1 MNVFLEHPL
10 IKKDAVEQREY
21 QIDLARLALRSNTL
35 VVLPTGM
42 GKTVVALIVMANVLQ
57 KRKGKVLLLAPTK
70 PLVDQHA
77 TFFRDMFVGKSVTV
91 LTGEVD
97 PEEREALWI
106 QNDVIVSTPQVV
118 ANDLK
123 NERVSLKDVQLIVF
137 DEAHRAIGSY
147 AYVAVAQQ
155 YKEYGRLVLG
165 MTASPGGSK
174 AKIKEVCESLG
185 IVDIEVRT
193 EFDPD
198 VAPYVQDVQM
208 QHIEVD
214 VPVDLRKIIAI
225 LSSLYETYIKE
236 LTNLG
241 MLDRG
246 RPVNM
251 RYLLDLQTNLQAR
264 LRSGEKNKNIYR
276 ALSLQAMA
284 VKMEHALG
292 LAETQGTSALN
303 AYFERLVLEANSD
316 EGSKASKVVV
326 SSEQFKDVLELMK
339 TIRSEHP
346 KLSKVMSIV
355 SQQVNDKPNSRV
367 LVFTHYRDTCDLMA
381 NKLATIPGVKV
392 AKLVGQADR
401 VGEKGLSQKGQVG
414 VLDKFRNGEYNVV
427 VATSVGEE
435 GLDVAQ
441 TDLVVFYEP
450 VASEIRSIQRR
461 GRTGRKRAG
470 RVVILITKDT
480 RDQAYYYASIKK
492 ESAMRKR
499 LQALSEELKEERA
512 GPKDEG
518 PYSEKKPMKPGQASL
533 SDF

>member
-10 IKKDAVEQREY
+10 IKKDAVEQRLY
-21 QIDLARLALRSNTL
+21 QIDLAQMALRSNTL

-42 GKTVVALIVMANVLQ
+42 GKTVVALIVMANVMQ

-70 PLVDQHA
+70 PLVEQHA
-77 TFFRDMFVGKSVTV
+77 SFFRDMMVGKSVTV
-91 LTGEVD
+91 LTGEID
-97 PEEREALWI
+97 PEEREALWL
-106 QNDVIVSTPQVV
+106 QNDIIVSTPQVV

-137 DEAHRAIGSY
+137 DEAHRAVGSY
-147 AYVAVAQQ
+147 AYVAVANA
-155 YKEYGRLVLG
+155 YKDYCRLVLG

-193 EFDPD
+193 EYDPD

-214 VPVDLRKIIAI
+214 VPVDMRKIIAI
-225 LSSLYETYIKE
+225 MSSLYETYIKE

-241 MLDRG
+241 VLERG

-251 RYLLDLQTNLQAR
+251 RYLLDVQNNLQAR
-264 LRSGEKNKNIYR
+264 LRSGEKNKTIYR

-284 VKMEHALG
+284 VKIEHALG
-292 LAETQGTSALN
+292 LAETQGTSSLS
-303 AYFERLVLEANSD
+303 AYLERLVVEASSD
-316 EGSKASKVVV
+316 DGSKASKVVV

-339 TIRSEHP
+339 TIKSEHP

-381 NKLATIPGVKV
+381 TKLATVPGVRV

-401 VGEKGLSQKGQVG
+401 VGERGLKQKDQVG
-414 VLDKFRNGEYNVV
+414 VLDKFRNGDFNVV

-480 RDQAYYYASIKK
+480 RDQAYYYASMKK
-492 ESAMRKR
+492 EQAMRKR
-499 LQALSEELKEERA
+499 LKALSDELKEEWK
-512 GPKDEG
+512 GCKDEG
-518 PYSEKKPMKPGQASL
+518 PYSDKKPLKPGQS
-533 SDF
+533 SMFDF

>member
-1 MNVFLEHPL
+1 
-10 IKKDAVEQREY
+10 
-21 QIDLARLALRSNTL
+21 LRSNTL

-42 GKTVVALIVMANVLQ
+42 GKTVIALIVLANVLH
-57 KRKGKVLLLAPTK
+57 KCKGKVLFLAPTK
-70 PLVDQHA
+70 PLVEQHA
-77 TFFRDMFVGKSVTV
+77 TFLREMIVGRSVTV

-97 PEEREALWI
+97 PEEREALWV
-106 QNDVIVSTPQVV
+106 QNDIIVSTPQVV
-118 ANDLK
+118 ANDLQH
-123 NERVSLKDVQLIVF
+123 ERVSLKDVQLIVF
-137 DEAHRAIGSY
+137 DEAHRAVGSY
-147 AYVAVAQQ
+147 AYVAVAQR
-155 YKEYGRLVLG
+155 YKDYCRLVLG

-174 AKIKEVCESLG
+174 TKIKEVCESLG

-208 QHIEVD
+208 QHIEVE

-225 LSSLYETYIKE
+225 LSSLYDTYIKE

-241 MLDRG
+241 VLERG

-251 RYLLDLQTNLQAR
+251 RYLLDVQNNLQAR
-264 LRSGEKNKNIYR
+264 LRSGEKNKTIYR

-284 VKMEHALG
+284 VKVEHALG
-292 LAETQGTSALN
+292 LAETQGTSSLN
-303 AYFERLVLEANSD
+303 AYFERLVVEANSD

-326 SSEQFKDVLELMK
+326 SSEQFKDVLEMMK

-355 SQQVNDKPNSRV
+355 SQQLNDKPNSRV

-381 NKLATIPGVKV
+381 NKLASIPGVKV

-401 VGEKGLSQKGQVG
+401 VGERGLKQKDQVG
-414 VLDKFRNGEYNVV
+414 VLDKFRNGDYNVV

-492 ESAMRKR
+492 ESAMRNR
-499 LQALSEELKEERA
+499 LRSLSDELKEERA
-512 GPKDEG
+512 ECKNDGPCSD
-518 PYSEKKPMKPGQASL
+518 KKPTKPGQASL
-533 SDF
+533 FDF

>member
-1 MNVFLEHPL
+1 MNVFLELPL

-21 QIDLARLALRSNTL
+21 QVDLARLALRSNTL

-42 GKTVVALIVMANVLQ
+42 GKTVIALIVLANVLH
-57 KRKGKVLLLAPTK
+57 RRNGKVLFLAPTK
-70 PLVDQHA
+70 PLVEQHA
-77 TFFRDMFVGKSVTV
+77 NFLKEMVVGKSVTV

-106 QNDVIVSTPQVV
+106 QNDIIVSTPQVV

-123 NERVSLKDVQLIVF
+123 HERVSLKEVQLIVF

-155 YKEYGRLVLG
+155 YKDYCRLILG

-174 AKIKEVCESLG
+174 AKIMEVCESLG

-214 VPVDLRKIIAI
+214 VPIDLRKVIAI

-241 MLDRG
+241 VLERG

-251 RYLLDLQTNLQAR
+251 RYLLDVQNNLQAR
-264 LRSGEKNKNIYR
+264 LRSGEKSKTIYR

-284 VKMEHALG
+284 VKVEHALG
-292 LAETQGTSALN
+292 LAETQGTSSLN
-303 AYFERLVLEANSD
+303 AYLERLVVEANSD
-316 EGSKASKVVV
+316 EGSKASRVVV
-326 SSEQFKDVLELMK
+326 SSEQFKDVLELLK

-381 NKLATIPGVKV
+381 TKLAMIPGVKV

-401 VGEKGLSQKGQVG
+401 VGERGLKQKDQVG
-414 VLDKFRNGEYNVV
+414 VLDKFRSGEYNVV

-450 VASEIRSIQRR
+450 VASEIARSS
-461 GRTGRKRAG
+461 AG
-470 RVVILITKDT
+470 AVPGGSEPAGWSLMITKDT
-480 RDQAYYYASIKK
+480 RDQAYFYASMKK
-492 ESAMRKR
+492 ETAMRKR
-499 LQALSEELKEERA
+499 LRSLSDELKEGKAEC
-512 GPKDEG
+512 KDVG
-518 PYSEKKPMKPGQASL
+518 PYSDKKPVKPGQASL
-533 SDF
+533 LDF

>member
-1 MNVFLEHPL
+1 MNVFFEHPL
-10 IKKDAVEQREY
+10 IKKDAVEQRDY
-21 QIDLARLALRSNTL
+21 QVDLARLALRSNTL

-42 GKTVVALIVMANVLQ
+42 GKTVVALIVMAKVLE

-77 TFFRDMFVGKSVTV
+77 TFFRDMMVGKSVTV
-91 LTGEVD
+91 LTGEVE

-106 QNDVIVSTPQVV
+106 QNDNIVSTPQVV

-137 DEAHRAIGSY
+137 DEAHRAVGSY
-147 AYVAVAQQ
+147 AYVAVAQA
-155 YKEYGRLVLG
+155 YKDYDRLVLG

-193 EFDPD
+193 EYDPD

-225 LSSLYETYIKE
+225 LSSLYETYVKE

-241 MLDRG
+241 MLERG

-264 LRSGEKNKNIYR
+264 LRSGEKSKTIYR
-276 ALSLQAMA
+276 ALSLQAMT
-284 VKMEHALG
+284 VKVEHALG
-292 LAETQGTSALN
+292 LAETQGTSSLN
-303 AYFERLVLEANSD
+303 AYLERLVVEAGSED
-316 EGSKASKVVV
+316 GSKASKVVV
-326 SSEQFKDVLELMK
+326 SSPQFQDILELMK
-339 TIRSEHP
+339 GVKSEHP

-355 SQQVNDKPNSRV
+355 SQQVNDKPDSRV

-414 VLDKFRNGEYNVV
+414 VLDKFRNGEFNVV

-480 RDQAYYYASIKK
+480 RDQAYFYASMKK

-499 LQALSEELKEERA
+499 LVALSDELKEERKECKEG
-512 GPKDEG
+512 GPL
-518 PYSEKKPMKPGQASL
+518 SEKKPLKPGQSSML
-533 SDF
+533 DF

>member
-21 QIDLARLALRSNTL
+21 QVDLARLALRSNTL

-42 GKTVVALIVMANVLQ
+42 GKTVIALIVLADVLQ
-57 KRKGKVLLLAPTK
+57 KHKGKVLFLAPTK
-70 PLVDQHA
+70 PLVEQHA
-77 TFFRDMFVGKSVTV
+77 SFLRERVVCKSVTV

-106 QNDVIVSTPQVV
+106 RNDIIVSTPQVV

-123 NERVSLKDVQLIVF
+123 QERVSLKDVQLIVF
-137 DEAHRAIGSY
+137 DEAHRAIGNY
-147 AYVAVAQQ
+147 AYVAVAQE
-155 YKEYGRLVLG
+155 YKEYCGLVLG

-185 IVDIEVRT
+185 IIDIEVRT
-193 EFDPD
+193 ESDPD

-225 LSSLYETYIKE
+225 LSSLYETYVKE

-241 MLDRG
+241 VLERG

-251 RYLLDLQTNLQAR
+251 RYLLDVQNILQAR
-264 LRSGEKNKNIYR
+264 LRSGEKSKTIYR

-284 VKMEHALG
+284 VKVEHALG
-292 LAETQGTSALN
+292 LAETQGTSSLN
-303 AYFERLVLEANSD
+303 AYLERLVAEANSD
-316 EGSKASKVVV
+316 EGSKASRVVV

-355 SQQVNDKPNSRV
+355 SQQVNDKPDSRV
-367 LVFTHYRDTCDLMA
+367 LVFTHYRDTCDLMV

-401 VGEKGLSQKGQVG
+401 VGERGLKQKDQVG
-414 VLDKFRNGEYNVV
+414 VLDKFRNGEFNVV

-461 GRTGRKRAG
+461 GRTGRRRAG

-499 LQALSEELKEERA
+499 LKALSDELKEEGSA
-512 GPKDEG
+512 CKEDGPH
-518 PYSEKKPMKPGQASL
+518 SEKKPMKPGQASL
-533 SDF
+533 FDF

>member
-1 MNVFLEHPL
+1 MNVFWEHPL
-10 IKKDAVEQREY
+10 IKRNAVELREY
-21 QIDLARLALRSNTL
+21 QVDLARLALRSNTL

-42 GKTVVALIVMANVLQ
+42 GKTVIALMVLANVLE
-57 KRKGKVLLLAPTK
+57 KRKGKVLFLAPTK
-70 PLVDQHA
+70 PLVEQHA
-77 TFFRDMFVGKSVTV
+77 SFLEQMVVGRSVTV
-91 LTGEVD
+91 MTGEVD

-106 QNDVIVSTPQVV
+106 QNDIIVSTPQVV

-123 NERVSLKDVQLIVF
+123 HERVSLKDVQLIIF

-155 YKEYGRLVLG
+155 YKDYCRLVLG
-165 MTASPGGSK
+165 MTASPGGST
-174 AKIKEVCESLG
+174 AKIREVCEGLG

-193 EFDPD
+193 ELDPD

-241 MLDRG
+241 VLERG

-251 RYLLDLQTNLQAR
+251 RYLLDVQSNLQAR
-264 LRSGEKNKNIYR
+264 LRSGEKSKTIYR

-284 VKMEHALG
+284 VKVEHALG
-292 LAETQGTSALN
+292 LAETQGTSSLN
-303 AYFERLVLEANSD
+303 AYFERMVAEANSE
-316 EGSKASKVVV
+316 EGSKASRVIV
-326 SSEQFKDVLELMK
+326 SSEQFKDVLEMMK
-339 TIRSEHP
+339 TIKSEHP

-381 NKLATIPGVKV
+381 TKLAGIPGVKV

-401 VGEKGLSQKGQVG
+401 VGERGLKQKDQVG

-480 RDQAYYYASIKK
+480 RDQAYFYASIKK

-499 LQALSEELKEERA
+499 LKSLSDDLKQEKAEC
-512 GPKDEG
+512 KDEG
-518 PYSEKKPMKPGQASL
+518 PYSEKRPGKPGQASL
-533 SDF
+533 FDF